1 MIPMLNTAIILLAA
15 GNSSRMGRPK
25 QLLDYRGK
33 TLVQHMADIALGTAA
48 SLVIVVTGSYSDEVI
63 ASLEGRNV
71 VVAFNSQWEEG
82 MASGIVL
89 GLQKAL
95 ADSPSIDNVILAV
108 CDQPF
113 VTSDFLSKLL
123 FLKNKS
129 KKTVVS
135 SGYVNTVGTPVLF
148 DKKHFT
154 ALLGLKGIE
163 GAKKLLKLLNDDMVT
178 LPLENGEVD
187 IDTEA
192 DYIKLIND

>member
-1 MIPMLNTAIILLAA
+1 MLNTAIILLAA

-82 MASGIVL
+82 MASGIVS

-123 FLKNKS
+123 FLKNKC

-135 SGYVNTVGTPVLF
+135 SRYVNTIGTPVLF

-154 ALLGLKGIE
+154 ALLGLKGKE